1 MSYSTFVWSCVVFL
15 YRVWTGGHWEC
26 ERGGR
31 AENKPRGNPEEGA
44 GAGGWEYPVYPDH
57 H

>member
-1 MSYSTFVWSCVVFL
+1 MVLLF
-15 YRVWTGGHWEC
+15 RVWTGGYWEC

-31 AENKPRGNPEEGA
+31 AENKPRGNPEEGP